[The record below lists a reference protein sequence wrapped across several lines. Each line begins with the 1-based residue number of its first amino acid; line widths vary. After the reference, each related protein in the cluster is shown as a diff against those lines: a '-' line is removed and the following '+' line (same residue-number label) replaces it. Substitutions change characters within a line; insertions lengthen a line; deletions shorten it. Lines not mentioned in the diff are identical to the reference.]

1 MDGFGQYCK
10 MSQSHNPKDTQ
21 ALLQSMLQRLKLQ
34 PGKESQTYLHTP
46 VPTTTAST
54 WRQDGERAA
63 TNIQKVNSSPVK
75 GFDFGSNG
83 IPSNGFG
90 TSAADSNFGLK
101 GGKIQQPGG
110 CEVDRDLVSFPSQK
124 DNIDGDTGEDRV
136 LGQATQP
143 GITPTGR
150 GQLFPAESL
159 KDADITS
166 LERTDRV
173 SLGSS
178 AVTKHILSNKDAVTS
193 MGQNQDPQVCKW
205 SLKPTNVDTGSQWNE
220 VLHME
225 NRGFGASAQ
234 SKDTQSVPTSS
245 SSRRKHRP
253 SDNKTKR
260 WTQKI
265 KERWKD
271 RPGSFG
277 KKGKEEGVRA
287 MVNESEQGAEIFSQ
301 KQLLTAGHLIKTP
314 NKEEEGILPSVRSWD
329 RSIAPPT
336 HTEDATNEE
345 KTRLSSDFEFGL
357 GSFSLLEEIVT
368 GQQWAKFIHPNQSAY
383 SANQRPSELTIP
395 PNPHDSGQS
404 NLILN
409 QQGGVNNQW
418 SLGKTEA
425 SSDLDFS
432 MAQISP
438 DAFQAVSMDVSEGK
452 QASVQ
457 EVHSEADQSEPMEH
471 GHTYRPPL
479 LVKPENIL
487 DKLALNSRV
496 QLNRK
501 RQHQSAERRDERLQ
515 TEQISNGKEAHR
527 EGSISSLSLTS
538 NHVMEET
545 GESQHDNFKL
555 LYTRNSNPPPL
566 SPSTLFA
573 PAPRG
578 VLKHSISQESQSSMG
593 TVTKRRRVEVNRR
606 VRFSEEVV
614 AITPPEL
621 DPDAT
626 DSEEDSGAEE
636 DSVIEQECEQ
646 EEEEEEEQEGTK
658 RVEAP
663 TRRPALPAWILALKR
678 WNTGKKD
685 KQGL

>member
-34 PGKESQTYLHTP
+34 PGKESQAYLHTP

-63 TNIQKVNSSPVK
+63 TNIQKVNSSPVN
-75 GFDFGSNG
+75 GFEFGSNG
-83 IPSNGFG
+83 IPSKEFG

-110 CEVDRDLVSFPSQK
+110 CEVDRNLFSFPSQK

-136 LGQATQP
+136 LGQATLP
-143 GITPTGR
+143 GITPRGR

-166 LERTDRV
+166 FERTDRV

-178 AVTKHILSNKDAVTS
+178 AETKHILSNKDAVTS
-193 MGQNQDPQVCKW
+193 MGQNPDLQVCKW
-205 SLKPTNVDTGSQWNE
+205 SLKPANVDTGSKCNE
-220 VLHME
+220 VLHMK
-225 NRGFGASAQ
+225 NREFGASAQ
-234 SKDTQSVPTSS
+234 SKDMQIIPTSS
-245 SSRRKHRP
+245 SSRRKPRP
-253 SDNKTKR
+253 SENKTKR

-277 KKGKEEGVRA
+277 KKAKVEGGRV
-287 MVNESEQGAEIFSQ
+287 MVNDSEQGAEISTQ
-301 KQLLTAGHLIKTP
+301 KQLLTAGHLINTP
-314 NKEEEGILPSVRSWD
+314 NKEEEGILPSVHSSD

-336 HTEDATNEE
+336 HTEDATNEG
-345 KTRLSSDFEFGL
+345 KMRLSSDFEFGL

-368 GQQWAKFIHPNQSAY
+368 GQQWAKFINPNQSAY
-383 SANQRPSELTIP
+383 SANQRPSELQIP

-404 NLILN
+404 YLNLN

-418 SLGKTEA
+418 SLRETEA
-425 SSDLDFS
+425 SPDLDLS

-452 QASVQ
+452 QAAVRD
-457 EVHSEADQSEPMEH
+457 VHSEADQSEPMEH
-471 GHTYRPPL
+471 GHTCRPPL
-479 LVKPENIL
+479 FVKPENIL

-496 QLNRK
+496 HLNRK

-515 TEQISNGKEAHR
+515 TEKISNGKEAYR

-538 NHVMEET
+538 NHAMEET
-545 GESQHDNFKL
+545 GESQHDNIKP

-646 EEEEEEEQEGTK
+646 EEEEEEQAGTK

-663 TRRPALPAWILALKR
+663 TRRPALPAWILALKK

-685 KQGL
+685 RQGL